1 MIMTQFEVYKYY
13 IALKL
18 HFTTDNYDVIKHKGR
33 IKASRIAFA
42 KRKDLFSIRKIA
54 DNYTNEEVVNF
65 LVANFVSGDRWGGMF
80 DSEAKVRYDDWRKR
94 TESLQ
99 YNFEKELDTIVHD
112 LELSNLNNE
121 ELFKISKNEHPY
133 IIKAYLRKDISIE
146 TLVILEKILGFTEKF
161 DNEINDTIF
170 WPDMSRLIKKYK
182 PFVKIEKE
190 KYYELY
196 RRRFGFDTTK
206 D

>member
-1 MIMTQFEVYKYY
+1 MTQFEVYKYY

-33 IKASRIAFA
+33 IKASRIAFT

-146 TLVILEKILGFTEKF
+146 TLVILEKILGFTDKF

>member
-33 IKASRIAFA
+33 IKASRTAFA

-99 YNFEKELDTIVHD
+99 YNFEKELDNIVHD

-146 TLVILEKILGFTEKF
+146 TLVILEKILGFTDKF

-196 RRRFGFDTTK
+196 RRRFGFDTAK

>member
-33 IKASRIAFA
+33 IKASRTAFA

-99 YNFEKELDTIVHD
+99 YNFEKELDNIVHD

-121 ELFKISKNEHPY
+121 ELFKISK
-133 IIKAYLRKDISIE
+133 
-146 TLVILEKILGFTEKF
+146 
-161 DNEINDTIF
+161 INDTIF